1 MASLLIEI
9 QQEAINGQK
18 PLADVLRKL
27 FVLAYKINSDEI
39 KDWVE
44 GELNGYSDESQ
55 LPDYRAAK
63 RFQIKGHFRSNYG
76 HEVRNADIPFSA
88 FGDRD
93 TREFW
98 SHVPFVSPISVMEGT
113 VRRSGEYDTLR
124 RPIGSGV
131 AMKHLSGFYKNMQ
144 CVQAWN
150 VIPVAYYLG
159 IIEQVRNKVLK
170 FALELLANKDAMAI
184 ELDTVQIS
192 ESTKTVIVNTF
203 NTTIMGDAHN
213 LAQSSSEF
221 TQKNQAI
228 ENDTI

>member
-1 MASLLIEI
+1 MASLLKEI
-9 QQEAINGQK
+9 QQEAIDGQK
-18 PLADVLRKL
+18 PLADILRKL

-63 RFQIKGHFRSNYG
+63 RFPIKGLYRNSSG

-88 FGDRD
+88 FGDKNTRD
-93 TREFW
+93 LW
-98 SHVPFVSPISVMEGT
+98 SHVPFVLSISVMENDARQPG
-113 VRRSGEYDTLR
+113 SLC
-124 RPIGSGV
+124 RPIDPVV
-131 AMKHLSGFYKNMQ
+131 AMEHLSLLYRNMQ

-150 VIPVAYYLG
+150 EIPVASYLG

-170 FALELLANKDAMAI
+170 FALELSANKDAMDI
-184 ELDTVQIS
+184 ELVTAQIS
-192 ESTKTVIVNTF
+192 EPTKNAIVNTF
-203 NTTIMGDAHN
+203 NTYIMGDAHN